1 VSSVLIVQA
10 VQSILATALPSAT
23 VLLGIP
29 RTVNDAAVVYLYHQ
43 GYSETPKTTTI
54 QQRTHVVNIHLL
66 LMTAADD
73 DEAELELL
81 QYNDAI
87 ADLFY
92 TNRLLNG
99 TAATSQLHQQAVS
112 GGNAPAFIVYGT
124 VEYRH
129 RWWTLDAV
137 EYKTFVY
144 Q

>member
-1 VSSVLIVQA
+1 MSSVLIVQA
-10 VQSILATALPSAT
+10 AQSILQAALPSAN

-29 RTVNDAAVVYLYHQ
+29 RVVNDPAVVYLYHQ
-43 GYSETPKTTTI
+43 GYTEVPKTTTNI
-54 QQRTHVVNIHLL
+54 QRTHTVNLHLL
-66 LMTAADD
+66 LLTAADD
-73 DEAELELL
+73 DEAEMELMA
-81 QYNDAI
+81 YNDAI

-99 TAATSQLHQQAVS
+99 TAATSQLRQQAV
-112 GGNAPAFIVYGT
+112 GGGGAPAFVVYGN

-129 RWWTLDAV
+129 RWWTLEAV